1 MKKISDDGMQ
11 IYNKYVL
18 RKRISIIITI
28 IILVIVA
35 IFSMGIGSMKIPFDE
50 VVKVLFGNGDPKYTT
65 AILNIR
71 LIRVVTAIIVGAALS
86 VSGAVMQCVL
96 RNPLASASSLGVSQ
110 CAAWSGYGHSSIW
123 WRNGSILQVQNL
135 P

>member
-86 VSGAVMQCVL
+86 VI
-96 RNPLASASSLGVSQ
+96 
-110 CAAWSGYGHSSIW
+110 H
-123 WRNGSILQVQNL
+123 
-135 P
+135 